1 MLRVN
6 IYYGGRGL
14 IEDSTIYVM
23 NKLTEVL
30 SELNVEVKR
39 YNLYEDRQGISIL
52 PKTLKEADGVILA
65 SSVEWFGIGG
75 YLQEFLDACWL
86 YGNKEKLQ
94 TLYMLPVAIATT
106 MGEKEAYSN
115 LRRAWDILGGISCD
129 GISAYVAD
137 HADFE
142 TNPDYAYLIE
152 KTAENFYRIFS
163 RKITTFPTS
172 TKMIY
177 ENVAKP
183 KTIHLT
189 PQESE
194 QLSVYVS
201 DSNYVQ
207 KQKEDIEEL
216 TSMFRGMLGDTEDAR
231 EEASFD
237 TRETEPQDAYISA
250 LTSNFTPVPNLN
262 LSFSIQVQETGKIL
276 RIQVQGNSINCAYVE
291 KPDADVMT
299 KTTEKVLRHIVS
311 GNITL
316 QKAFMAGAVTAKGDL
331 QALRTFDDLFPLK
344 KEVK

>member
-1 MLRVN
+1 MLQVN

-30 SELNVEVKR
+30 KELNVEVKK

-86 YGNKEKLQ
+86 YGDKEKLQ
-94 TLYMLPVAIATT
+94 SLYMMPVAISTT
-106 MGEKEAYSN
+106 IGEKEAYSN

-129 GISAYVAD
+129 GISAYVMD

-142 TNPDYAYLIE
+142 TNPDYAFLIE

-163 RKITTFPTS
+163 RKMTTLPTS

-177 ENVAKP
+177 ENVAQP

-216 TSMFRGMLGDTEDAR
+216 TSMFRGMLGDVASEEDFSP
-231 EEASFD
+231 EES
-237 TRETEPQDAYISA
+237 EPADAYIAA
-250 LTSNFTPVPNLN
+250 LTSSFTPVPNLN
-262 LSFSIQVQETGKIL
+262 NSFSIQLQETGKIL
-276 RIQVQGNSINCAYVE
+276 RIEIQGSSLNCSYVAQ
-291 KPDADVMT
+291 PDADVMT
-299 KTTEKVLRHIVS
+299 KTTEKVLRHIVT

-331 QALRTFDDLFPLK
+331 QALHTFDQLFSFK
-344 KEVK
+344 KNNK

>member
-30 SELNVEVKR
+30 KELNVEVKR

-86 YGNKEKLQ
+86 YGDKEKLSSI
-94 TLYMLPVAIATT
+94 YMMPVAISTT
-106 MGEKEAYSN
+106 IGEKEAYSN

-129 GISAYVAD
+129 GISAYVVD

-142 TNPDYAYLIE
+142 TNSDYAYLIE

-163 RKITTFPTS
+163 RKLTTLPTS

-177 ENVAKP
+177 KNVAKP

-216 TSMFRGMLGDTEDAR
+216 TSMFRGMLGDVD
-231 EEASFD
+231 EEENSSPA
-237 TRETEPQDAYISA
+237 EEPADAYIAA
-250 LTSNFTPVPNLN
+250 LTSAFTPVPNIN
-262 LSFSIQVQETGKIL
+262 TSFSIQLQETGKIL
-276 RIQVQGNSINCAYVE
+276 RIHAKGTSLDCAYVS

-299 KTTEKVLRHIVS
+299 KTTEKVLRHIVT

-316 QKAFMAGAVTAKGDL
+316 QKAFMAGAATAKGDL
-331 QALRTFDDLFPLK
+331 QALHTFDQLFSFK
-344 KEVK
+344 KNK